1 METREQ
7 FIYMQVRIARM
18 FAERLGLSL
27 AQTAQ
32 MLGASHGFSY
42 IADNW
47 GLLHVEGDEAV
58 YEDVRSYLARQEV
71 L

>member
-1 METREQ
+1 
-7 FIYMQVRIARM
+7 M

-58 YEDVRSYLARQEV
+58 YEDVRSYLACQEV